1 MKTSRTQEMDF
12 EELFRSIL
20 YDYGFS
26 YEEQELNERDG
37 DFYINKTY
45 IQKKE
50 NAIIFTYKMEE
61 YKVSEEAYT
70 LLKEFYDNL
79 YNGDKEFQSFLYFFE
94 DKCFD
99 DFKMFKKANNDTYTM
114 KEHIVLYKD
123 GKYHLNDKEIS
134 QELFRKISNFY
145 ELINNNVN

>member
-1 MKTSRTQEMDF
+1 
-12 EELFRSIL
+12 
-20 YDYGFS
+20 
-26 YEEQELNERDG
+26 
-37 DFYINKTY
+37 
-45 IQKKE
+45 
-50 NAIIFTYKMEE
+50 MEE